1 MICGGVYLVEN
12 AIKHGSFGAI
22 YKGKNIITHEPVAIK
37 TDYNCE
43 GWSLI
48 NHEASILQ
56 YLSSSSVSSIT
67 RVYNYGKLSDGSYYL
82 VMPYYLMSLDDYIR
96 NNNHTG
102 RALDIEQAKTM
113 LHIIINILKNVHDK
127 YVIHRDVKPANFM
140 IHNESLVLIDFGLA
154 TYYVDDNKTHVT
166 NARPTEEGWSLKN
179 ARHSESEGWS
189 LTNARPTEEGWS
201 LSKTTGPSRPDLSNT
216 PIHDVVGSR
225 RYASINVLNRNTPS
239 RRDDIISAAYIYV
252 SILWPELFFINGSV
266 DWIQIKQLSNMPD
279 QVKPLFEYLY
289 SLAYM
294 ERPDYEKVIQY
305 V

>member
-56 YLSSSSVSSIT
+56 YLSVSSIT
-67 RVYNYGKLSDGSYYL
+67 RVHNYGKLSDGSYYL
-82 VMPYYLMSLDDYIR
+82 VMPYYTMSLDDYIR
-96 NNNHTG
+96 NNNKIG
-102 RALDIEQAKTM
+102 GSGQAKIM
-113 LHIIINILKNVHDK
+113 LHIMINILKNIHDK
-127 YVIHRDVKPANFM
+127 YVIHRDIKPANFM
-140 IHNESLVLIDFGLA
+140 IENESLVLIDFGLA
-154 TYYVDDNKTHVT
+154 TYYVNENKTHI
-166 NARPTEEGWSLKN
+166 P
-179 ARHSESEGWS
+179 
-189 LTNARPTEEGWS
+189 
-201 LSKTTGPSRPDLSNT
+201 NT
-216 PIHDVVGSR
+216 PIRDIVGSR
-225 RYASINVLNRNTPS
+225 RYASINVLNKNTPS

-252 SILWPELFFINGSV
+252 SILWPELFILNNKSDSI
-266 DWIQIKQLSNMPD
+266 DWIQIKQLNNMPE

-294 ERPDYEKVIQY
+294 ERPDYEKVIMMTHEPTNPTINT
-305 V
+305 